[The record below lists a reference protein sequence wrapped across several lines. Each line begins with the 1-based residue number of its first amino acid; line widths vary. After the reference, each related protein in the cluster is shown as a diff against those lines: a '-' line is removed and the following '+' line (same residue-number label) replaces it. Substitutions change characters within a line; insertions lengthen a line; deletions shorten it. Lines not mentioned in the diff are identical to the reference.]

1 MLLGRMQ
8 QYGPKNIA
16 EKAPN
21 GIEYEL
27 KRLHYDIAGTAYRPA
42 IAALTSLVPTTQ
54 ILFGSDNPFVP
65 LADTA
70 EGMMQLGFS
79 GDDLARI
86 GRDNALTL
94 LPRLKAS

>member
-1 MLLGRMQ
+1 MLLGRIH

-27 KRLHYDIAGTAYRPA
+27 KRHYCDIAGTTFWPA
-42 IAALTSLVPTTQ
+42 IAALTSVVPTTQ

-65 LADTA
+65 LTETA
-70 EGMMQLGFS
+70 EGVMQLGFS
-79 GDDLARI
+79 ANDLRQI
-86 GRDNALTL
+86 DRENALSL
-94 LPRLKAS
+94 LPH